1 MEVKILVRI
10 NADGE
15 VTKAA
20 IEDKLRFKLDSYY
33 RASATAAQRAV
44 VDCSPLPVPPEKYE
58 LLKEV
63 TFNFN
68 PGLFGQATGANK
80 KTNFSNEVVQ
90 VESNRFVDESGN
102 VFLIYDPKE
111 LANFSDEAIC
121 DKAIA
126 NDPDVADFWNEKKRR
141 GLTCGVGEIAS
152 VQTSAAPKPYESS
165 AELSAAQKEAQRLRE
180 ELAALKAKQKE
191 QQQTIATDNQ
201 VPLITITQT
210 GTDQRKGIIRGF
222 ARDNVQIAEIIV
234 DGTRVD
240 MAADGSFEWAGFVP
254 ATGKELV
261 VEAIDTPPCLLRRLF
276 ALNADRLRKQV
287 VPNLMT

>member
-1 MEVKILVRI
+1 M
-10 NADGE
+10 
-15 VTKAA
+15 
-20 IEDKLRFKLDSYY
+20 
-33 RASATAAQRAV
+33 
-44 VDCSPLPVPPEKYE
+44 
-58 LLKEV
+58 
-63 TFNFN
+63 
-68 PGLFGQATGANK
+68 
-80 KTNFSNEVVQ
+80 VQ

-111 LANFSDEAIC
+111 VANFSDEAIC

-152 VQTSAAPKPYESS
+152 VQTSAAPKSYESS
-165 AELSAAQKEAQRLRE
+165 AELSAAQKEAQRLRK

-222 ARDNVQIAEIIV
+222 ARDNVQIAEVIV
-234 DGTRVD
+234 DGTTVNV
-240 MAADGSFEWAGFVP
+240 AADGSFEWKGFVP

-261 VEAIDTPPCLLRRLF
+261 VEAIDTAALSSKKVIRLERGQI
-276 ALNADRLRKQV
+276 AQ
-287 VPNLMT
+287 PWSQI